1 MSKRLYFM
9 LPDAQLC
16 GRIVAELKDA
26 GIPERHMHAIA
37 GITHTLEG
45 LPRASVLQKSEFIH
59 GLEAGLGFGGAA
71 GFLGG
76 LLAITFPPAGLILGG
91 AAVVATTLAGAGFG
105 ALISGLV
112 ASDMPNHTI
121 EKFAREIEA
130 GKILLLVDVPRK
142 QTETFIELIKSHHA
156 GADIRVTVRP
166 GHVSTATNH

>member
-9 LPDAQLC
+9 LPDAGLC
-16 GRIVAELKDA
+16 SRVVVELKEA
-26 GIPERHMHAIA
+26 GIPERHMHAVA
-37 GITHTLEG
+37 GITYTLEG

-71 GFLGG
+71 GLLGG

-112 ASDMPNHTI
+112 ASDMPNHTLD
-121 EKFAREIEA
+121 KFEREIEA

-142 QTETFIELIKSHHA
+142 QTESIIALIKTHHPD
-156 GADIRVTVRP
+156 ADIRVTTRP
-166 GHVSTATNH
+166 GHKTTSTNH

>member
-1 MSKRLYFM
+1 MSKRLYFT

-16 GRIVAELKDA
+16 SRVVAELKEA

-71 GFLGG
+71 GLLGG

-112 ASDMPNHTI
+112 ASDMPNHTL
-121 EKFAREIEA
+121 EKFAQEIEA

-142 QTETFIELIKSHHA
+142 QTETFINLIKTHHPE
-156 GADIRVTVRP
+156 ADIRITLRP
-166 GHVSTATNH
+166 SHETISIKH